1 VHGEGYWL
9 GSLGRRVGYAAA
21 FLTVATSAVT
31 VAMVA
36 FVPPSNERAVL
47 IAALFLLVA
56 ALTFLGLAWAVGRS
70 GEAVAKGVLEAVG
83 DAVIGIDGDGRV
95 IEWNRAAERTF
106 GWSRSEALGG
116 SMADMIIPAELRPRH
131 LAAFGRVAAG
141 GEPRILGT
149 AIEFVAQRRDG
160 SPIPVEINIAKAGG
174 RRPIFTA
181 SLRDVTSR
189 HTLAAERELIFQSLL
204 DAEERTR
211 ASLASDLHDDTVQ
224 VMVAVLMSLDR
235 AIGNLRE
242 GRDSIEW
249 LERSRAVLADAT
261 TRTRRLLF
269 ELRPA
274 LLTDYGLGPA
284 VRALAV
290 DAGKEANFRVAV
302 RVPPE
307 RYSASVEGLAYRS
320 IQEVLA
326 NARKHSRANHVTID
340 VTAEPEWLVVRVG
353 DDGRGFD
360 LERAFRADESRLHI
374 GLQTMIERIQLG
386 GGSCQITTRV
396 GEGVVVDIRIPL
408 PPRQIVSPG
417 GSEPADR
424 RSGPRGEAASG

>member
-1 VHGEGYWL
+1 MDAVVQGDGYRL
-9 GSLGRRVGYAAA
+9 GSSGRRVGYAAA
-21 FLTVATSAVT
+21 FLIIATSAVT
-31 VAMVA
+31 VSVAA
-36 FVPPSNERAVL
+36 FVPPGNGRVL
-47 IAALFLLVA
+47 LVGALFLMVA
-56 ALTFLGLAWAVGRS
+56 ALTFMGLTWAMGRG

-83 DAVIGIDGDGRV
+83 DAVIAIDADGRV
-95 IEWNRAAERTF
+95 VEWNRAAERTF

-116 SMADMIIPAELRPRH
+116 PLADMIIPPDLRPRH
-131 LAAFGRVAAG
+131 LASFGRVAAG
-141 GEPRILGT
+141 GSSDLLGQP
-149 AIEFVAQRRDG
+149 IEFTAQRRDG
-160 SPIPVEINIAKAGG
+160 SRVPVEINIAVVGG

-189 HTLAAERELIFQSLL
+189 RAAAAERDLVFKSLL

-211 ASLASDLHDDTVQ
+211 AALASDLHDDTVQ
-224 VMVAVLMSLDR
+224 VMVAVLMGLDR

-269 ELRPA
+269 ELRPT

-284 VRALAV
+284 VRALAL
-290 DAGKEANFRVAV
+290 DAGKEANFRVVV
-302 RVPPE
+302 RIPQE
-307 RYSASVEGLAYRS
+307 RFTAPVEGLAYRS

-326 NARKHSRANHVTID
+326 NARKHSRARRVTID
-340 VTAEPEWLVVRVG
+340 VTAEQAWLVVRVA

-360 LERAFRADESRLHI
+360 PDRALRADESRLHI

-386 GGSCQITTRV
+386 GGSWRITSRV
-396 GEGVVVDIRIPL
+396 GEGAVIDLRIPL
-408 PPRQIVSPG
+408 TLA
-417 GSEPADR
+417 ADR
-424 RSGPRGEAASG
+424 ASESLGAS